1 MPTVT
6 APTKAQELQA
16 LQELAEQLG
25 PSSYLGGWILETLP
39 YLSDCL
45 SRDFIPESAEKMA
58 GDAAIA
64 RCDALSEAY
73 KMREEARIN
82 AAAMRDLARKE
93 AAAILTDAR
102 LQADRIRGNALHA
115 VQRAMQ
121 TLEA

>member
-1 MPTVT
+1 MITT
-6 APTKAQELQA
+6 TPTKSEELEA
-16 LQELAEQLG
+16 LRALGERLG
-25 PSSYLGGWILETLP
+25 PSSYLGEWILETLP

-73 KMREEARIN
+73 KIREEARIN
-82 AAAMRDLARKE
+82 AAAMRDLARQE
-93 AAAILTDAR
+93 AAAMLADAR
-102 LQADRIRGNALHA
+102 AQADRIKANALHA